1 MFPHESPRMLAPGL
15 CIASHK
21 PALPRWGFS
30 HLGRQTE
37 RERIPKPRKKFLI
50 KLGQPLLHW
59 PFPTLI
65 ITQLPRSKFPSCG
78 VRLHFLG
85 RNAELSDSKKPPR
98 MHASKADTD
107 HLFCAVQSTND
118 AYARVSLVVRGA
130 DPMSLSL
137 VLLGCVFDARESNLE
152 AICHRQSIEGW

>member
-1 MFPHESPRMLAPGL
+1 MLAPGL

-50 KLGQPLLHW
+50 KFGQPLLHW
-59 PFPTLI
+59 PLPTSI

-98 MHASKADTD
+98 MHASKADSD

-118 AYARVSLVVRGA
+118 
-130 DPMSLSL
+130 
-137 VLLGCVFDARESNLE
+137 E
-152 AICHRQSIEGW
+152 